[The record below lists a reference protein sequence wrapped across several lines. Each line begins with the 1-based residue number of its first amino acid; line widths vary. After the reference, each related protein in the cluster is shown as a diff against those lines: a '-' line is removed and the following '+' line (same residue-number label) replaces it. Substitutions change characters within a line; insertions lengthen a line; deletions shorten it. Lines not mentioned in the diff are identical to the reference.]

1 MLGITFEQTRL
12 YQDLVSQAEARGEQ
26 RGEQRGQANLMLSM
40 LSTRFGEVP
49 DSLTTQ
55 IAALSLEQIAA
66 LSKTFFNFNSLGDLA
81 NWLQGLSQNQDNG
94 NLRE

>member
-1 MLGITFEQTRL
+1 
-12 YQDLVSQAEARGEQ
+12 LVSQAEARGEQ
-26 RGEQRGQANLMLSM
+26 RGERRGQVSLMLSM

-66 LSKTFFNFNSLGDLA
+66 LSKTFFNFNSLGDLR
-81 NWLQGLSQNQDNG
+81 NWLRSLSQNQDDG
-94 NLRE
+94 SVRE